1 MPRLI
6 ESSQLAEFG
15 LNREWSF
22 GDCMRALYRRKS
34 TVLLFTAA
42 AILCTALISAIQPR
56 VYRARVLLEA
66 QLPNE
71 NFLDLRDVYAAAPAT
86 DAVTYMQTQADTVL
100 QDGVLTE
107 VARKLGLDQMPE
119 YQGSG
124 GVLERLRRTID
135 VEPLRNSRVLQ
146 ITCDARHPQLAAD
159 LANSLAAAFI
169 EQGIA
174 ARQRAARETYE
185 SLQPAIGAFRRGIR
199 TYEGTDERTGE
210 RSADT
215 EANRRVY
222 ENLKQKADE
231 AWVASTA
238 SQSNFR
244 WINAAEV
251 PRQPHTPNLPLNLGM
266 GALAGLLLGVAWVM
280 LGEQNTS
287 VLRDPSEA
295 GSFLTLP
302 ELGVIP
308 RARRKTPEPA
318 VQNPARAVSEGDDAL
333 ERMLDLSESFRAT
346 AASILSLQRNGHS
359 RMFVITSPLA
369 TEGKT
374 TVVSHLGIALAEIG
388 SKVLLIDGDL
398 RRPRLHAVFD
408 QANSW
413 GLSDV
418 LREQNAIDELPLDAL
433 TRKTAI
439 PRLSLLPSGACAENI
454 FGLLHSGRM
463 SSLLPRFR
471 EAFDYVLV
479 DAPPCLEFADARII
493 AQHVDQLVLVV
504 RANYTE
510 PRIARAAVE
519 RLRLDGVA
527 IVGFILNRFEPNR
540 GVYRYSNFHGWNGR
554 SDS

>member
-6 ESSQLAEFG
+6 GSPQVAEFG

-22 GDCMRALYRRKS
+22 GDCSRALYRRKA

-42 AILCTALISAIQPR
+42 AILCTALISAILPR

-86 DAVTYMQTQADTVL
+86 DAATYMQTQADIVL
-100 QDGVLTE
+100 EDGVLTK
-107 VARKLGLDQMPE
+107 VVRKLGLEKMPE

-124 GVLERLRRTID
+124 GVLERLRQTIE

-146 ITCDARHPQLAAD
+146 ITCNARHPQLAAD
-159 LANSLAAAFI
+159 LANSLAAALI
-169 EQGIA
+169 DQGIEARRRA
-174 ARQRAARETYE
+174 ARQTYE
-185 SLQPAIGAFRRGIR
+185 SLQPALGAFRRDLRI
-199 TYEGTDERTGE
+199 YEGAGARTGE
-210 RSADT
+210 RSPEA

-222 ENLKQKADE
+222 ANLKQRADE
-231 AWVASTA
+231 AWVASIA
-238 SQSNFR
+238 GQSNFR

-251 PRQPHTPNLPLNLGM
+251 PRRPHTPNLPLNLGI

-287 VLRDPSEA
+287 VLRDPTEA

-308 RARRKTPEPA
+308 HTRRKTAEPA
-318 VQNPARAVSEGDDAL
+318 V
-333 ERMLDLSESFRAT
+333 LDLSESFRAT
-346 AASILSLQRNGHS
+346 AASILSLRRNDHS
-359 RMFVITSPLA
+359 RMFVITSPKS

-439 PRLSLLPSGACAENI
+439 PRLSLLTSGACAENV

-493 AQHVDQLVLVV
+493 AQHVDQLVLVI

-527 IVGFILNRFEPNR
+527 IMGFVLNRFEPNR
-540 GVYRYSNFHGWNGR
+540 GVYRYSNFHGANGR
-554 SDS
+554 GDS

>member
-6 ESSQLAEFG
+6 GSPQVAEFG

-22 GDCMRALYRRKS
+22 RDCTRALYRRKS

-42 AILCTALISAIQPR
+42 AILCTALISAILPH

-71 NFLDLRDVYAAAPAT
+71 NFLDFRDVYAAAPAT
-86 DAVTYMQTQADTVL
+86 DAATYMQTQADIVL
-100 QDGVLTE
+100 EDAVLTQ
-107 VARKLGLDQMPE
+107 VVRKLGLEQMPE
-119 YQGSG
+119 YQRHG
-124 GVLERLRRTID
+124 GVLESLRRTID
-135 VEPLRNSRVLQ
+135 VEPLRTSRVLE
-146 ITCDARHPQLAAD
+146 ITCYARHPQLAAD

-169 EQGIA
+169 EQGIEA
-174 ARQRAARETYE
+174 RRRGARQTYE
-185 SLQPAIGAFRRGIR
+185 SLQPAIGAFRRGLR
-199 TYEGTDERTGE
+199 TDEGAIGRTGE
-210 RSADT
+210 RSAET

-231 AWVASTA
+231 AWVASI
-238 SQSNFR
+238 SGQSNFR

-251 PRQPHTPNLPLNLGM
+251 PRRPHMPNLPLNLGI

-280 LGEQNTS
+280 LGEQSTS
-287 VLRDPSEA
+287 VLRDPNEA

-308 RARRKTPEPA
+308 RARRKSPVLALPNS
-318 VQNPARAVSEGDDAL
+318 VRAVSEGDDAL
-333 ERMLDLSESFRAT
+333 DRMLDLSESFHAT
-346 AASILSLQRNGHS
+346 AASILSLRRNDHS
-359 RMFVITSPLA
+359 RMFVITSPVA

-388 SKVLLIDGDL
+388 SRVLLIDGDL

-408 QANSW
+408 QANTW

-540 GVYRYSNFHGWNGR
+540 GVYRYSNFRGGNGR
-554 SDS
+554 GDS

>member
-1 MPRLI
+1 
-6 ESSQLAEFG
+6 
-15 LNREWSF
+15 
-22 GDCMRALYRRKS
+22 MRALYRRKS

-86 DAVTYMQTQADTVL
+86 DAATYMQTQADIVL
-100 QDGVLTE
+100 EDGVLTE
-107 VARKLGLDQMPE
+107 VARKLGLEQMPE

-169 EQGIA
+169 EQGIE
-174 ARQRAARETYE
+174 ARRRAARETYE
-185 SLQPAIGAFRRGIR
+185 SLQPAIGAFRRDLR
-199 TYEGTDERTGE
+199 TYEGTGARTGE
-210 RSADT
+210 RSPDT

-238 SQSNFR
+238 GQSNFR

-251 PRQPHTPNLPLNLGM
+251 PRRPHTPNLPLNLGI

-308 RARRKTPEPA
+308 RAHRNTAEPA
-318 VQNPARAVSEGDDAL
+318 V
-333 ERMLDLSESFRAT
+333 LDLSESFRAT
-346 AASILSLQRNGHS
+346 AASILSLQRNSHS
-359 RMFVITSPLA
+359 RMFVITSPVA

-398 RRPRLHAVFD
+398 RRPRLHTLFD

-433 TRKTAI
+433 TRRTAI

-527 IVGFILNRFEPNR
+527 IVGFILNRFEPNT
-540 GVYRYSNFHGWNGR
+540 GVYRYSNFHGGNGR
-554 SDS
+554 SNA

>member
-1 MPRLI
+1 M
-6 ESSQLAEFG
+6 
-15 LNREWSF
+15 
-22 GDCMRALYRRKS
+22 
-34 TVLLFTAA
+34 LLFTAA
-42 AILCTALISAIQPR
+42 AILCTVLISAIQPR

-86 DAVTYMQTQADTVL
+86 DAATYMQTQADTVL
-100 QDGVLTE
+100 EDGVLSQ
-107 VARKLGLDQMPE
+107 VVRKLGLAQMPE

-124 GVLERLRRTID
+124 GVLERLRRTIE
-135 VEPLRNSRVLQ
+135 VEPLRGSRVLQ
-146 ITCDARHPQLAAD
+146 ITCDARHPQLAAN
-159 LANSLAAAFI
+159 LANSLATAFI
-169 EQGIA
+169 EQGIV
-174 ARQRAARETYE
+174 ARRRAARETYD
-185 SLQPAIGAFRRGIR
+185 SLQPALGAFRHGVGS
-199 TYEGTDERTGE
+199 YEGTGARTGE
-210 RSADT
+210 RSPET

-238 SQSNFR
+238 GQSNFR

-251 PRQPHTPNLPLNLGM
+251 PRRPHTPNLPLNLGL
-266 GALAGLLLGVAWVM
+266 GALAGLVLGVAWVM

-295 GSFLTLP
+295 GSFLMLP

-308 RARRKTPEPA
+308 RAHRNRAEPA
-318 VQNPARAVSEGDDAL
+318 V
-333 ERMLDLSESFRAT
+333 LDLSESFQAT
-346 AASILSLQRNGHS
+346 AASILSLRRNDHS
-359 RMFVITSPLA
+359 RTFVITSPVA

-398 RRPRLHAVFD
+398 RRPQLHTVFE

-439 PRLSLLPSGACAENI
+439 PRLSLLPSGACAENV

-510 PRIARAAVE
+510 PKIARAAVE

-527 IVGFILNRFEPNR
+527 IVGFVLNRFEPNR
-540 GVYRYSNFHGWNGR
+540 GVYRYSNFRGGNGR